1 MPRKQK
7 RQRLARGIYTDGATS
22 VEIEV
27 MVKGYRITERH
38 PARAPLAYLIERRD
52 LLKRQGQAALPAPTL
67 RGTIAGD
74 ADRYLKLQRSLHP
87 TTVKTQRA
95 HLAAWAAALGDKA
108 RHLVTEHDVLEAR
121 NRWLDDG
128 DSPKTV
134 NHRVATLRRLFRL
147 LDGRRAPTPCD
158 DVRALPV
165 HKTPIQRVTPER
177 MLTVFR
183 GLLRLHERPPGR
195 QGLRTPEPECRK
207 TAARFAVL
215 ISTGRR
221 PSEVMRAQKTDV
233 DLEARVW
240 VPRDGKGGWSPGIY
254 LTDDMIAAWRLFIDA
269 DAWGDFSTS
278 VYAKRLRAA
287 GWPADVSPYQARH
300 NLLIALVE
308 AGADMADVQIHAG
321 HRNIATTRTAY
332 TGVLRSRQQ
341 RTSELI
347 EGRFGGFSAPEDSGT
362 TARDVMPAGTGRS
375 SRPSSHIFSGLQN
388 SGTAN

>member
-7 RQRLARGIYTDGATS
+7 RQRLARGIYTDGARS
-22 VEIEV
+22 IEIDI
-27 MVKGYRITERH
+27 MVRGHRITERH
-38 PARAPLAYLIERRD
+38 PAGTPMAHLLARRE
-52 LLKRQGQAALPAPTL
+52 LLQGQAKTALPAPQP

-74 ADRYLKLQRSLHP
+74 AERYLKLQRSLHP

-95 HLAAWAAALGDKA
+95 HLAAWAVVLGDKA

-165 HKTPIQRVTPER
+165 HKTPIQRVRPER
-177 MLTVFR
+177 MLSVFR

-195 QGLRTPEPECRK
+195 QGLRTPEADCRK

-215 ISTGRR
+215 VSTGRR
-221 PSEVMRAQKTDV
+221 PSEVMRAKPTDV

-254 LTDDMIAAWRLFIDA
+254 LTDDMLAAWRLFIDA
-269 DAWGDFSTS
+269 DAWGEFSTS

-287 GWPADVSPYQARH
+287 GWPQDVPPYHVRH

-341 RTSELI
+341 RTSELLT
-347 EGRFGGFSAPEDSGT
+347 GRFGGFSGPDDSGT
-362 TARDVMPAGTGRS
+362 DRK
-375 SRPSSHIFSGLQN
+375 
-388 SGTAN
+388 